1 MTAEENKTTFR
12 RYVEEVSNQGNLDLV
27 VEIFDRYI
35 SHQPD
40 GHTEERGPED
50 VKRFMGAFHQ
60 VFPDFHST
68 IEDQI
73 AEGDKVATRWTMRG
87 THQGEF
93 RGAAPTTNRITVTG
107 IGIFRFSEEGKVVES
122 WDNFDQLGMMQQL
135 GVIPMPEQ
143 AGDAPPDIP
152 SPHLPTTT
160 PGEDVVRPEQQET
173 SQAGER
179 EQKNKALIRRYF
191 EEIDAE
197 RDVAVLDEFLAPDFV
212 DHSPSPGFTPDFEG
226 MRQSFA
232 HFLAATPDGYHN
244 VEGMIAEGDKV
255 VTRIYAYGTQT
266 GELFGIPPTGK
277 RMTSTGIAIH
287 RIADGKIVE
296 HWGEVDTLGV
306 LQQLGVIP
314 PPEQGEA

>member
-1 MTAEENKTTFR
+1 MAVEENKAAFR
-12 RYVEEVSNQGNLDLV
+12 RYVEEVSNEGNLDLV
-27 VEIFDRYI
+27 DELFDRYV

-40 GHTEERGPED
+40 GHTEQRDPED
-50 VKRFMGAFHQ
+50 VKRFIGEFREA
-60 VFPDFHST
+60 FPDFHST

-73 AEGDKVATRWTMRG
+73 AEEHKVATRWTMRG

-93 RGAAPTTNRITVTG
+93 RGITPTGNRITVTG

-143 AGDAPPDIP
+143 AGDAPPDVP
-152 SPHLPTTT
+152 SPHLPTTA
-160 PGEDVVRPEQQET
+160 PGEDAMEREQQAP
-173 SQAGER
+173 SQVEES
-179 EQKNKALIRRYF
+179 EQKNKTLIRRYF
-191 EEIDAE
+191 EEIDAT
-197 RDVAVLDEFLAPDFV
+197 RDVSVLDEFLAPDVV

-226 MRQSFA
+226 MRQSFT
-232 HFLAATPDGYHN
+232 HFLTATPDGYHD
-244 VEGMIAEGDKV
+244 VEDMIAEGDKV
-255 VTRIYAYGTQT
+255 VSRVYAYGTQT

-277 RMTSTGIAIH
+277 LMTSTGIAIH

-306 LQQLGVIP
+306 LRQLGVIP
-314 PPEQGEA
+314 PPE